1 LSHFSRFTAVYHLS
15 IPARILLAQYS
26 KAFFGAD

>member
-1 LSHFSRFTAVYHLS
+1 LSRLSRFMAVYHLS
-15 IPARILLAQYS
+15 IPARILLAKYS